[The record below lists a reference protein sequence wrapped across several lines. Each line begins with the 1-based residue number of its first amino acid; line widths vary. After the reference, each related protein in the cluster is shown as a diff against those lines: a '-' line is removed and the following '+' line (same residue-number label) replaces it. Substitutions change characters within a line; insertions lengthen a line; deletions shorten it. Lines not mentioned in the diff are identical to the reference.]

1 MQCTMGLWSCILA
14 NAVKQS
20 FVVSLLNFAGR
31 CYCER
36 FRSTQLFILTQHCNC
51 NCADKCCCKN
61 CFLQPW
67 SSRELQRR
75 SAVKFCWLRKNEL
88 LVLHW
93 VCSPLLMKFT
103 LSSWTRRWA
112 GGWTRSWT
120 RRWTSRWTGSWTRRW
135 WVEVGATLTGT
146 QVTGGCCVSLW
157 MFEGIS
163 PKAATSVTKGWRRNK
178 SKLKLN
184 SIIMFS
190 LHHVAINRLFGDF
203 S

>member
-1 MQCTMGLWSCILA
+1 MQCTVGLWSCILA

-103 LSSWTRRWA
+103 LSSWTRRW
-112 GGWTRSWT
+112 TRSWT
-120 RRWTSRWTGSWTRRW
+120 RRWWVRGRRHIDGDTGDRGLLCQSVNVRRN
-135 WVEVGATLTGT
+135 L
-146 QVTGGCCVSLW
+146 
-157 MFEGIS
+157 
-163 PKAATSVTKGWRRNK
+163 TKGCH
-178 SKLKLN
+178 LC
-184 SIIMFS
+184 
-190 LHHVAINRLFGDF
+190 HQRLTQK
-203 S
+203 